1 MPTCRQKVE
10 LFLSEQQWKE
20 AKIHEYYDKD
30 HVKLIKSNSE
40 GDFDIE
46 LGKEEVT
53 LGFGFLSIKVPR
65 DKFLVEIGR
74 ALMDEVCGEDV
85 VSWAIKQDRKERSGG
100 GKNNGS

>member
-20 AKIHEYYDKD
+20 AKIYEYYDKD
-30 HVKLIKSNSE
+30 HVKLIKSDSE

-46 LGKEEVT
+46 LEKEGAS

-65 DKFLVEIGR
+65 DKFLLEIGR
-74 ALMDEVCGEDV
+74 ALMDEVCGEDI
-85 VSWAIKQDRKERSGG
+85 VSWAIKQDRKERSKG
-100 GKNNGS
+100 GKDHGS